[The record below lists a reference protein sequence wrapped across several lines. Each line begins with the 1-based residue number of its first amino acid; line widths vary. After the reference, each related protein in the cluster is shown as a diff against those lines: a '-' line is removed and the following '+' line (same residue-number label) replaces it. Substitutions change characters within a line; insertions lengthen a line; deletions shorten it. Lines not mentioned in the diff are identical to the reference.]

1 MMKQRG
7 SIQLCGLILLSL
19 CLRAAAQPATAP
31 ATAPADNSKFLR
43 FVPDDNGGGV
53 LQTAVVT
60 YRNNAGA
67 TVDLI
72 AAVHIAD
79 PQFFHQLDQSF
90 KQYDALLYEMV
101 KPKDYNPAVA
111 RPATRPSRSVRN
123 LGWIGMMQRFLK
135 QSLDLSF
142 QLDEINYA
150 APNFVHADLDVDT
163 FFEMQEDRGESMLS
177 LMIQS
182 MLNEMARQN
191 EGMAAA
197 QPGVMDLIAALQ
209 SPDRARQLKLIL
221 AKQFNQMDEM
231 MSGMEGPN
239 GSVIITERNKA
250 ALKVLK
256 DRLAKGDKKIGIF
269 YGAGHLTSME
279 KTLTNEMGFRQVGEP
294 KWLTAWNM
302 QVPTSQPTT
311 RPLP

>member
-1 MMKQRG
+1 
-7 SIQLCGLILLSL
+7 
-19 CLRAAAQPATAP
+19 
-31 ATAPADNSKFLR
+31 
-43 FVPDDNGGGV
+43 
-53 LQTAVVT
+53 
-60 YRNNAGA
+60 
-67 TVDLI
+67 
-72 AAVHIAD
+72 
-79 PQFFHQLDQSF
+79 
-90 KQYDALLYEMV
+90 
-101 KPKDYNPAVA
+101 
-111 RPATRPSRSVRN
+111 
-123 LGWIGMMQRFLK
+123 MMQRFMK
-135 QSLDLSF
+135 QSLDLAF

-197 QPGVMDLIAALQ
+197 QPGVLDLIAALQ

-221 AKQFNQMDEM
+221 ARQFNQMDEM

-256 DRLAKGDKKIGIF
+256 DRLARGDRKIGIF

-279 KTLTNEMGFRQVGEP
+279 KTLTSEMGFKQVGEP

-302 QVPTSQPTT
+302 EATTSQPST
-311 RPLP
+311 RPAP